1 MTFRP
6 PQNDK
11 MTIAGVELE
20 IVKEKLVIVVT
31 NPLVCYIFSKVCLY
45 L

>member
-6 PQNDK
+6 SQDDK
-11 MTIAGVELE
+11 STIVGVELE
-20 IVKEKLVIVVT
+20 IVKEKLVIVAT
-31 NPLVCYIFSKVCLY
+31 NPLVCYVFSKEYLY